1 MYHVIGTG
9 LTAILLYLLS
19 YFFYRNNFYSKQIH
33 RKIWNVI
40 LASAFTLT
48 ALAGVF
54 LALQINYKWNI
65 PVIKTILKWHVE
77 FGAGLA
83 ITGVFHLLWHFSYY
97 SDLFKKD
104 STIRADR
111 TVETEGPANIS
122 LNLFVAGFISSSVQL
137 LLLKEIM
144 NITGGYE
151 LIAGTFLGSWLIG
164 SAAGSWM
171 ASGST
176 LNSLRKINLIFSLSP
191 LISVIMMLLLARLFL
206 KTGET
211 PSLLSGIIFTF
222 LALLPFCFVSG
233 FTFIK
238 LISIAGNTIRFVP
251 GKSFSIET
259 TGGIAAG
266 VLISLLSSGEYNTYR
281 TLLLIIILGI
291 SYAVL
296 SFYLKEKKQKLVFK
310 FTVLAVAGF
319 VILSSPD
326 LFFRQLL
333 LRGIKVT
340 HSRDT
345 QFGNITTAE
354 YGGESSTYYDQRLL
368 TYNDDAAE
376 REEDI
381 HYAMLQVDKPET
393 VLLISGS
400 VNSHLKEIV
409 KYPVKKVVYV
419 ERDPALARIENHE
432 PLSGLTELV
441 IENDDAYSFVRK
453 TSEKFDA
460 AIVLLPPPSSLLLNR
475 YYTIEFFSSV
485 KEL

>member
-19 YFFYRNNFYSKQIH
+19 YFFYRNNFYSIQIH
-33 RKIWNVI
+33 KKIWNVI

-83 ITGVFHLLWHFSYY
+83 ITGFFHLLWHFSYY
-97 SDLFKKD
+97 SGLFKKGT
-104 STIRADR
+104 TIRADR
-111 TVETEGPANIS
+111 TPGTEVPADIS

-176 LNSLRKINLIFSLSP
+176 LNSQRKINLVFSLSP
-191 LISVIMMLLLARLFL
+191 LISILMMLLLARLFL

-222 LALLPFCFVSG
+222 LALLPYCFVSG

-238 LISIAGNTIRFVP
+238 LISIAGKTMRFVP

-266 VLISLLSSGEYNTYR
+266 VLISLAE
-281 TLLLIIILGI
+281 
-291 SYAVL
+291 
-296 SFYLKEKKQKLVFK
+296 
-310 FTVLAVAGF
+310 
-319 VILSSPD
+319 
-326 LFFRQLL
+326 
-333 LRGIKVT
+333 LR
-340 HSRDT
+340 
-345 QFGNITTAE
+345 
-354 YGGESSTYYDQRLL
+354 
-368 TYNDDAAE
+368 
-376 REEDI
+376 
-381 HYAMLQVDKPET
+381 
-393 VLLISGS
+393 
-400 VNSHLKEIV
+400 
-409 KYPVKKVVYV
+409 
-419 ERDPALARIENHE
+419 RI
-432 PLSGLTELV
+432 
-441 IENDDAYSFVRK
+441 
-453 TSEKFDA
+453 
-460 AIVLLPPPSSLLLNR
+460 
-475 YYTIEFFSSV
+475 
-485 KEL
+485 